1 MRYLFRTQYRQDIAL
16 WRHNGDRFWYGLL
29 AVLVLIA
36 PLVLG
41 EFYIGELGGAVIGV
55 IQVGHV
61 TAGCL
66 WIAAV

>member
-16 WRHNGDRFWYGLL
+16 WRHNGDRFWYSLL

-41 EFYIGELGGAVIGV
+41 EFYIG
-55 IQVGHV
+55 
-61 TAGCL
+61 
-66 WIAAV
+66 